1 MTAIPEAF
9 EPPSLGKAWGL
20 SLKHFP
26 AFLTVSLVSAV
37 VAAIGYGIFGVL
49 WYVVSEL
56 LLHGSSDSSGLAM
69 ITGYVVGGIAALPI
83 LVIWSLLL
91 ILFQA
96 IPAIYFAKGEVVS
109 VGRSFQLL
117 MEKPWRYILAGA
129 LFGVILNVG
138 LNLCYLPG
146 LAVAVVGPVF
156 INKIFTTDQG
166 IMDALSSSFSAVY
179 KSEHLW
185 PFIFIQFLVGLVAIV
200 ACSCSC
206 FILAFLFIPAASFYI
221 QNVAYRRG
229 ILA

>member
-26 AFLTVSLVSAV
+26 AFLTVALVSAV
-37 VAAIGYGIFGVL
+37 VAGIGYGIFGVL
-49 WYVVSEL
+49 WFVVSEL
-56 LLHGSSDSSGLAM
+56 LLHASSDSSGLAM
-69 ITGYVVGGIAALPI
+69 ITGYVVGGIGSLPI
-83 LVIWSLLL
+83 LVVWSLLL

-109 VGRSFQLL
+109 IGRSFQIL
-117 MEKPWRYILAGA
+117 MEKPWRYIFAGA

-138 LNLCYLPG
+138 LNLCYVPG
-146 LAVAVVGPVF
+146 IVVAMIGPVF
-156 INKIFTTDQG
+156 INKIFTTDQDIVG
-166 IMDALSSSFSAVY
+166 ALTSSFDAVY
-179 KSEHLW
+179 KSEHVW
-185 PFIFIQFLVGLVAIV
+185 SFVFIQLLVGTIALV

-206 FILAFLFIPAASFYI
+206 FILAFLFVPASSFYI

-229 ILA
+229 ILS